1 MCAQNKIVCIMQ
13 ALNSRWVAIRYHI
26 WCYYWFDKNMFTFM
40 GKHIIAYHRKCF
52 CPISFC
58 RIIFFD
64 YINVLIFHQCRIIR
78 LKLSSTT
85 LRFVKLYRI
94 TQDDRC
100 CELFYRCS
108 SRTKFAPMWIMKPRL
123 LQFIFTSHA
132 HFKDT
137 MHYHAKSIQLS
148 NDHEQPN
155 AICLKEIRI
164 FYHDAKLFLMLRY

>member
-1 MCAQNKIVCIMQ
+1 MCLYFLSKNDNTSKFEKY
-13 ALNSRWVAIRYHI
+13 LHTFLKYHKAEFRR
-26 WCYYWFDKNMFTFM
+26 C
-40 GKHIIAYHRKCF
+40 H
-52 CPISFC
+52 
-58 RIIFFD
+58 
-64 YINVLIFHQCRIIR
+64 IIR
-78 LKLSSTT
+78 LKLSSMK

-123 LQFIFTSHA
+123 LQFIFTSHV

-164 FYHDAKLFLMLRY
+164 FYHDAKLFLMLCY